1 MTPTTQADPIPAPD
15 TPDAF
20 DRRVLAVALRLAA
33 GLGRSPYDREVA
45 EALGVRSA
53 AVLEARHR
61 LIASGDWTLPPA
73 RRGKMPS
80 PDRAADEA
88 AVAAAVAAR
97 APGKPG
103 RPRDD
108 PGPADRAVLEAV
120 AALTAELGRPPSVR
134 ALARRLGRPLSWV
147 QAVRARLVRAGLAP
161 PPPVP
166 PAGRPRTAVAAGTH
180 DPPPGGGDGLT
191 AAQRDMVPIAEEFA
205 GVRER
210 ARARGATW

>member
-1 MTPTTQADPIPAPD
+1 MTPTTQADPTPAPAA
-15 TPDAF
+15 PDDP
-20 DRRVLAVALRLAA
+20 DRRVLAAALRLAA

-73 RRGKMPS
+73 RRGRMPP

-88 AVAAAVAAR
+88 AVAASLATRAAH
-97 APGKPG
+97 
-103 RPRDD
+103 D
-108 PGPADRAVLEAV
+108 PLRGA
-120 AALTAELGRPPSVR
+120 
-134 ALARRLGRPLSWV
+134 
-147 QAVRARLVRAGLAP
+147 
-161 PPPVP
+161 
-166 PAGRPRTAVAAGTH
+166 H
-180 DPPPGGGDGLT
+180 DPPPGEDDGLT
-191 AAQRDMVPIAEEFA
+191 AAQRDMLPIAEEYA

>member
-15 TPDAF
+15 DL
-20 DRRVLAVALRLAA
+20 DRRVLAAALRLAA

-45 EALGVRSA
+45 EALDVRSA

-73 RRGKMPS
+73 RRGRMPP

-88 AVAAAVAAR
+88 AVAASLATRAAH
-97 APGKPG
+97 
-103 RPRDD
+103 D
-108 PGPADRAVLEAV
+108 PLRGA
-120 AALTAELGRPPSVR
+120 
-134 ALARRLGRPLSWV
+134 
-147 QAVRARLVRAGLAP
+147 
-161 PPPVP
+161 
-166 PAGRPRTAVAAGTH
+166 H
-180 DPPPGGGDGLT
+180 DPPGEDDGLT
-191 AAQRDMVPIAEEFA
+191 AAQRDMVPIAEEYA